1 LANINRI
8 TAYRESLISFALEFV
23 NVARYIPGV
32 TRIALFGS
40 LATDK
45 EDPKDVD
52 LLVAVTDDADLS
64 PLAKAARRLQGR
76 AQSLNR
82 GGEVFLT
89 DTHGKYLGR
98 ICPWKNCGPGYRVSC
113 DAHNCG
119 RRPYLHDDLGVF
131 QLNETLIETP
141 PIDIWPRYIERVK
154 VPGDLKRAIIKEINI
169 TGNQTLPN

>member
-1 LANINRI
+1 MNLTSASRD
-8 TAYRESLISFALEFV
+8 SLISYALEFV
-23 NVARYIPGV
+23 QVAKLIPGL

-52 LLVAVTDDADLS
+52 LLVAIADDVDLS
-64 PLAKAARRLQGR
+64 TLAKAARRLQGR

-89 DTHGKYLGR
+89 DSHGKYLGR

-113 DAHNCG
+113 DALNCG
-119 RRPYLHDDLGVF
+119 RRPYLHDDLDAI
-131 QLNETLIETP
+131 QLNETLIESP
-141 PIDIWPRYIERVK
+141 SIEIWPRYLERVD
-154 VPGDLKRAIIKEINI
+154 VPSDLKRAIIEGNI
-169 TGNQTLPN
+169 IPNDQALPK

>member
-1 LANINRI
+1 MQ
-8 TAYRESLISFALEFV
+8 
-23 NVARYIPGV
+23 VARHIPGV

-45 EDPKDVD
+45 KDPKDVD
-52 LLVAVTDDADLS
+52 LLVAITDDADLS
-64 PLAKAARRLQGR
+64 PLAKAARKLQGR

-89 DTHGKYLGR
+89 DSHSKYLGR

-113 DAHNCG
+113 DALYCG
-119 RRPYLHDDLGVF
+119 RRPYLHDDLDAI

-141 PIDIWPRYIERVK
+141 PIEIWPRYLERVK
-154 VPGDLKRAIIKEINI
+154 VPSDLKRAIIKENI
-169 TGNQTLPN
+169 IPGDQALPN